1 MGDALDKISGEF
13 KVRKEKLRK
22 LQEENKDPFHITKF
36 EFDYSSE
43 YILKNFEKLEG
54 KNVSLAGRIM
64 SKRVMGNI
72 CFAHIQ
78 DFCGT
83 LQCYIKKDSMDAE
96 NFRQFKKFDVGDII
110 GVHGEV
116 CKTQAGEK
124 SIKTS
129 SIVLLAKAL
138 RPFPEKFHGL
148 QDTDIRYRQR
158 YIDLIVNEDVKKT
171 FILRSKIITSI
182 RSFLTNEGFL
192 EVETPI
198 LSNKASGAFARPFQ
212 THHNALDMDMVLR
225 IALELHLKRLIIGGF
240 EKVYEIGRVFRNEG
254 VDTKHNPE
262 FTLLELYKAYTDIE
276 GMMDITERMIK
287 NVYSSIFKDGELI
300 YGDINI
306 SKPFAKITMID
317 AVNKYSGV
325 NFNSINSLEQARA
338 AAKENGIKFEDR
350 HKIGDI
356 LNLFFEEYVE
366 KNLRQPTFVTEYP
379 IEISPLAKKC
389 KHNPN
394 FTERFELF
402 IAGRELANAFSE
414 LNDPIDQR
422 ERFKEQAKLK
432 QMGQEEIC
440 EIDEDFLTALEYGMP
455 PTGGMG
461 IGIDRIVMLL
471 TNSNS
476 IRDVILFPT
485 LKSQNTSSTP
495 NGSQK

>member
-1 MGDALDKISGEF
+1 MEDELNKVYGEVE
-13 KVRKEKLRK
+13 VRKQKLLK
-22 LQEENKDPFHITKF
+22 LQEENKDPFAVTKF
-36 EFDYSSE
+36 EVDYNSE

-78 DFCGT
+78 DFFGV

-96 NFRQFKKFDVGDII
+96 NFKQFKKFDVGDII
-110 GVHGEV
+110 GVYGEV
-116 CKTQAGEK
+116 CKTQSGEK

-129 SIVLLAKAL
+129 NIVLLAKSL

-158 YIDLIVNEDVKKT
+158 YIDLVVNEEVKKT
-171 FILRSKIITSI
+171 FVLRSKIINSI
-182 RSFLTNEGFL
+182 RLFLADEGFL

-198 LSNKASGAFARPFQ
+198 LSSKASGAFARPFH
-212 THHNALDMDMVLR
+212 THHNALSMDMVLR

-287 NVYSSIFKDGELI
+287 TVYRSIFKNGELI

-306 SKPFAKITMID
+306 NAPFAKITMVD

-325 NFNSINSLEQARA
+325 NFNNITSLEQARS
-338 AAKENGIKFEDR
+338 AAKERDITFEDR
-350 HKIGDI
+350 HKVGDI

-366 KNLRQPTFVTEYP
+366 KNLRQPTFVMEYP

-440 EIDEDFLTALEYGMP
+440 DIDEDFLTALEYGMP

-461 IGIDRIVMLL
+461 MGIDRIVMLL

-485 LKSQNTSSTP
+485 MKNI
-495 NGSQK
+495 KE